1 MHDPLIAEVMREIPQ
16 IPVLSKPYVLSHEW
30 TLLETLN
37 VSDHFGETLHKRT
50 YTAIAAQ
57 DSLMLEIEYD
67 EKHWKLFEIR
77 H

>member
-1 MHDPLIAEVMREIPQ
+1 MPQ
-16 IPVLSKPYVLSHEW
+16 IVVLNKPHILSHEW

-37 VSDHFGETLHKRT
+37 VGDHFGETLHKRT
-50 YTAIAAQ
+50 YTAIVAQ
-57 DSLMLEIEYD
+57 DCLLLEIEYD